1 MEFSRILRQP
11 TTSEFFHNR
20 KIIKIH
26 NENISLCEIA
36 ISYVFC
42 AFHIFYVVS
51 DLNINIDSRKVF
63 LNKNMDKNYENHLLK
78 QFYEKISFKFAI
90 KWEKFAK

>member
-63 LNKNMDKNYENHLLK
+63 LNFHFFLFNFILFTLTALK
-78 QFYEKISFKFAI
+78 
-90 KWEKFAK
+90 